1 MAAKIN
7 LLTKIAQFALI
18 FLILTSCNV
27 YKIHTVKVDT
37 TEPANTI
44 KNRKNPIILV
54 HNSAIDTMFK
64 ITDIKIENSV
74 LSGVLVPADSLVKSY
89 YSQAIKYKKVGI
101 PRTAIPKCNQV
112 HLYTQ
117 NVDLKDS
124 TFVQISYENLNK
136 MEVMD
141 YDSTAS
147 TRQSLVAILL
157 LGFLGWAAGMIFLAA
172 SGVF

>member
-1 MAAKIN
+1 M
-7 LLTKIAQFALI
+7 
-18 FLILTSCNV
+18 
-27 YKIHTVKVDT
+27 DT

-89 YSQAIKYKKVGI
+89 YSQAIKYKKVSV
-101 PRTAIPKCNQV
+101 PKSAIPKCNQV

-117 NVDLKDS
+117 NIDLLDS
-124 TFVQISYENLNK
+124 NHVEISNENLNK
-136 MEVMD
+136 MEIMD
-141 YDSTAS
+141 YDGTAS
-147 TRQSLVAILL
+147 ARQSLVTILL
-157 LGFLGWAAGMIFLAA
+157 LVFLGWVAGMIFLAA

>member
-7 LLTKIAQFALI
+7 LLTKIAQFALF

-44 KNRKNPIILV
+44 NNRKNPIILV
-54 HNSAIDTMFK
+54 HKSAIDTMFK

-89 YSQAIKYKKVGI
+89 YSQAIKYKKVSV
-101 PRTAIPKCNQV
+101 PKSAIPKCNQV
-112 HLYTQ
+112 HLYT
-117 NVDLKDS
+117 NNIDLIDS
-124 TFVQISYENLNK
+124 NFVQISNENLNK
-136 MEVMD
+136 MEIMD
-141 YDSTAS
+141 YDGTAS
-147 TRQSLVAILL
+147 ARQSLVTILL
-157 LGFLGWAAGMIFLAA
+157 LGFLGWVAGMIFLAA